1 MNETSCKFT
10 TPEGTTEFREGKVQK
25 YSLPTLKDDGTWKPG
40 EWVLPIDGIAEPDHI
55 PCGPNRLHLMK
66 KIHPIHAP
74 MGIDGWV
81 CWEAEG
87 RTLMGQDWEKTSFQ
101 TVRLLRPVDIAK
113 LALKGHLSEIDLWK
127 ANLLESK
134 LGIFGFFRKFR
145 LRLRG
150 AIV

>member
-1 MNETSCKFT
+1 
-10 TPEGTTEFREGKVQK
+10 
-25 YSLPTLKDDGTWKPG
+25 
-40 EWVLPIDGIAEPDHI
+40 
-55 PCGPNRLHLMK
+55 
-66 KIHPIHAP
+66 